1 MPRFAANLS
10 MMFNEWS
17 FLDRFA
23 AVTRRFDTA
32 VEIAG
37 PTPALAARLA
47 ATGRIGR
54 LFRLD
59 WTAASRPDAVGDEE
73 RLPLAP
79 ESIDLAVSVLALHFA
94 NDLPGVLAQ
103 LRRALRPDGLF
114 LAALLGGETL
124 TELRQSL
131 AEAEVE
137 ITGGAAPRVAPFAE
151 LRTLGGL
158 LQRAGF
164 ALPVIDQD
172 RVIVRYANALELM
185 RDTTRAH
192 GHREDAD
199 YAFHIAIAEAANNY
213 FFLSS
218 MQALKDHINVGMKLH
233 GLSLLGPA
241 GGLVGVLDE
250 HDAIFAAIRD
260 RKEVEA
266 RDAMRRH
273 IQGSYDR
280 LFEGKV
286 LDLSL

>member
-1 MPRFAANLS
+1 MNAVMAFLTGIVALVVPGFGAS
-10 MMFNEWS
+10 NEPVYAGY
-17 FLDRFA
+17 LDADYVYAA
-23 AVTRRFDTA
+23 AVTPGTIADVQRCYEFRLE
-32 VEIAG
+32 VEPANAFYAAKRHNDV
-37 PTPALAARLA
+37 ALAA
-47 ATGRIGR
+47 IGR
-54 LFRLD
+54 
-59 WTAASRPDAVGDEE
+59 
-73 RLPLAP
+73 
-79 ESIDLAVSVLALHFA
+79 
-94 NDLPGVLAQ
+94 
-103 LRRALRPDGLF
+103 
-114 LAALLGGETL
+114 
-124 TELRQSL
+124 
-131 AEAEVE
+131 
-137 ITGGAAPRVAPFAE
+137 
-151 LRTLGGL
+151 
-158 LQRAGF
+158 
-164 ALPVIDQD
+164 
-172 RVIVRYANALELM
+172 ALELM

>member
-1 MPRFAANLS
+1 MDQLSGSQPSAGAPPSPLVQRVHHQLRARIASGEYAANTRLPGEHDLAALYGVS
-10 MMFNEWS
+10 RPVIREALRRLRDDGLVFSRQGAGS
-17 FLDRFA
+17 FVRGSEPEQGKALAFA
-23 AVTRRFDTA
+23 PVGTIADVQRCYEFRLE
-32 VEIAG
+32 VEPANAFYAAKRHNDV
-37 PTPALAARLA
+37 ALAA
-47 ATGRIGR
+47 IGR
-54 LFRLD
+54 
-59 WTAASRPDAVGDEE
+59 
-73 RLPLAP
+73 
-79 ESIDLAVSVLALHFA
+79 
-94 NDLPGVLAQ
+94 
-103 LRRALRPDGLF
+103 
-114 LAALLGGETL
+114 
-124 TELRQSL
+124 
-131 AEAEVE
+131 
-137 ITGGAAPRVAPFAE
+137 
-151 LRTLGGL
+151 
-158 LQRAGF
+158 
-164 ALPVIDQD
+164 
-172 RVIVRYANALELM
+172 ALELM